1 MKLNIIDQIII
12 AVTSIYLFVHVKT
25 LLVKPDFLFNGIIG
39 IWIAISIF
47 DAYAH
52 YRARQWKI
60 GSGGIRN

>member
-47 DAYAH
+47 DAYDTIELDNE
-52 YRARQWKI
+52 RLVLVV
-60 GSGGIRN
+60 